1 MGTKSIERSGL
12 DMSKKDNKEN
22 KTKEIFNKI
31 VEGVQNIVNSGEYAK
46 FLKFSKNFHNYSFN
60 NVLLI
65 FSQMEEATRV
75 AGFAKWKSMGRNLK
89 KGAKGIQIIYP
100 IKRSYTKKK
109 LEGQDSLLDDNNK
122 EQEVEYMT
130 YRYTYVYDISQT
142 VGKPLP
148 LENNALNSD
157 NKKEFYKFL
166 KTFSPYKIEE
176 EDIFGTAKGYWIE
189 KEQKI
194 IIKKSLSID
203 DKVSVLLHE
212 LTHAFYDDFDYKE
225 DRNLSETF
233 VESVAFIVADYFDL
247 DTSLCSFEYI
257 ASWVGEDTKIILE
270 LGNKIQKCANSFI
283 KKLEEFYNNGNLQIA
298 I

>member
-1 MGTKSIERSGL
+1 M
-12 DMSKKDNKEN
+12 KKNTDKIN
-22 KTKEIFNKI
+22 KTKELFDKI
-31 VEGVQNIVNSGEYAK
+31 VEGVNNIISSGEFER
-46 FLKFSKNFHNYSFN
+46 FLKFSKNFHHYSFN
-60 NVLLI
+60 NIVLI
-65 FSQMEEATRV
+65 YSQMKEATQV
-75 AGFAKWKSMGRNLK
+75 AGFKKWQSMGRKLK
-89 KGAKGIQIIYP
+89 KGVHGIQIIYP
-100 IKRSYTKKK
+100 IKRKYTKII
-109 LEGQDSLLDDNNK
+109 EGQDSLLDDNNK

-157 NKKEFYKFL
+157 NKKEFYEFL
-166 KTFSPYKIEE
+166 KAFSPYKIEE

-189 KEQKI
+189 KKQKI

-270 LGNKIQKCANSFI
+270 LGDKIQKCANSFI

>member
-1 MGTKSIERSGL
+1 M
-12 DMSKKDNKEN
+12 KKNTDKIN
-22 KTKEIFNKI
+22 KTKELFDKI
-31 VEGVQNIVNSGEYAK
+31 VEGVNNIISSGEFER
-46 FLKFSKNFHNYSFN
+46 FLKFSKNFHHYSFN
-60 NVLLI
+60 NIVLI
-65 FSQMEEATRV
+65 YSQMKEATQV
-75 AGFAKWKSMGRNLK
+75 AGFKKWQSMGRKLK
-89 KGAKGIQIIYP
+89 KGVHGIQIIYP
-100 IKRSYTKKK
+100 IKRKYTKII
-109 LEGQDSLLDDNNK
+109 EGQDSLLDDNNK

>member
-1 MGTKSIERSGL
+1 M
-12 DMSKKDNKEN
+12 KKNTDKIN
-22 KTKEIFNKI
+22 KTKELFDKI
-31 VEGVQNIVNSGEYAK
+31 VNGVNNIISSGEFER
-46 FLKFSKNFHNYSFN
+46 FLKFSKNFHQYSFN
-60 NVLLI
+60 NIVLI
-65 FSQMEEATRV
+65 YSQMKEATQV
-75 AGFAKWKSMGRNLK
+75 AGFKKWQSMGRKLK
-89 KGAKGIQIIYP
+89 KGVHGIQIIYP
-100 IKRSYTKKK
+100 IKRKYTKII
-109 LEGQDSLLDDNNK
+109 EGQDSLLDDNNK

-157 NKKEFYKFL
+157 NKKEFYDFL

-189 KEQKI
+189 KKQKI

-257 ASWVGEDTKIILE
+257 VSWVGEDTKIILE

>member
-1 MGTKSIERSGL
+1 M
-12 DMSKKDNKEN
+12 KKNTDKIN
-22 KTKEIFNKI
+22 KTKELFDKI
-31 VEGVQNIVNSGEYAK
+31 VNGVNNIISSGEFER
-46 FLKFSKNFHNYSFN
+46 FLKFSKNFHQYSFN
-60 NVLLI
+60 NIVLI
-65 FSQMEEATRV
+65 YSQMKEATQV
-75 AGFAKWKSMGRNLK
+75 AGFKKWQSMGRKLK
-89 KGAKGIQIIYP
+89 KGVHGIQIIYP
-100 IKRSYTKKK
+100 IKRKYTKII
-109 LEGQDSLLDDNNK
+109 EGQDSLLDDNNK

-194 IIKKSLSID
+194 IIKKSLSSD

>member
-1 MGTKSIERSGL
+1 M
-12 DMSKKDNKEN
+12 KKNRDKIN
-22 KTKEIFNKI
+22 KTKELFDKI
-31 VEGVQNIVNSGEYAK
+31 VEGVNNIISSGEFER
-46 FLKFSKNFHNYSFN
+46 FLKFSKNFHHYSFN
-60 NVLLI
+60 NIVLI
-65 FSQMEEATRV
+65 YSQMKEATQV
-75 AGFAKWKSMGRNLK
+75 AGFKKWQSMGRKLK
-89 KGAKGIQIIYP
+89 KGVHGIQIIYP
-100 IKRSYTKKK
+100 IKRKYTKII
-109 LEGQDSLLDDNNK
+109 EGQDSLLDDNNK

-189 KEQKI
+189 KKQKI

-233 VESVAFIVADYFDL
+233 VESVAYIVADYFDL

-270 LGNKIQKCANSFI
+270 LGDKIQKCANSFI

>member
-1 MGTKSIERSGL
+1 M
-12 DMSKKDNKEN
+12 KKNTDKIN
-22 KTKEIFNKI
+22 KTKELFDKI
-31 VEGVQNIVNSGEYAK
+31 VNGVNNIISSGEFER
-46 FLKFSKNFHNYSFN
+46 FLKFSKNFHQYSFN
-60 NVLLI
+60 NIVLI
-65 FSQMEEATRV
+65 YSQMKEATQL
-75 AGFAKWKSMGRNLK
+75 AGFKKWQSMGRKLK
-89 KGAKGIQIIYP
+89 KGVHGIQIIYP
-100 IKRSYTKKK
+100 IKRKYTKII
-109 LEGQDSLLDDNNK
+109 EGQDSLLDDNNK

-233 VESVAFIVADYFDL
+233 VESVAYIVADYFDL

>member
-1 MGTKSIERSGL
+1 M
-12 DMSKKDNKEN
+12 KKNIDKIN
-22 KTKEIFNKI
+22 KTKELFDKI
-31 VEGVQNIVNSGEYAK
+31 VNGVNNIISSGEFER
-46 FLKFSKNFHNYSFN
+46 FLKFSKNFHQYSFN
-60 NVLLI
+60 NIVLI
-65 FSQMEEATRV
+65 YSQMKEATQV
-75 AGFAKWKSMGRNLK
+75 AGFKKWQSMGRKLK
-89 KGAKGIQIIYP
+89 KGVHGIQIIYP
-100 IKRSYTKKK
+100 IKRKYTKII
-109 LEGQDSLLDDNNK
+109 EGQDTLLDENKK
-122 EQEVEYMT
+122 EQEIEYLT

-148 LENNALNSD
+148 LENNSLNSD
-157 NKKEFYKFL
+157 NKKEFYDFL
-166 KTFSPYKIEE
+166 KAFSPYKIEE

-194 IIKKSLSID
+194 IIKKSLFID

-233 VESVAFIVADYFDL
+233 VESVAYIVADYFDL

-270 LGNKIQKCANSFI
+270 LGDKIQKCANSFI

>member
-1 MGTKSIERSGL
+1 M
-12 DMSKKDNKEN
+12 KKNRDKIN
-22 KTKEIFNKI
+22 KTKELFDKI
-31 VEGVQNIVNSGEYAK
+31 VEGVNNIISSGEFER
-46 FLKFSKNFHNYSFN
+46 FLKFSKNFHHYSFN
-60 NVLLI
+60 NIVLI
-65 FSQMEEATRV
+65 YSQMKEATQV
-75 AGFAKWKSMGRNLK
+75 AGFKKWQSMGRKLK
-89 KGAKGIQIIYP
+89 KGVHGIQIIYP
-100 IKRSYTKKK
+100 IKRKYTKII
-109 LEGQDSLLDDNNK
+109 EGQDSLLDDNNK

-225 DRNLSETF
+225 DKNLSETF
-233 VESVAFIVADYFDL
+233 VESVAYIVADYFDL

-270 LGNKIQKCANSFI
+270 LGDKIQKCANSFI

>member
-1 MGTKSIERSGL
+1 M
-12 DMSKKDNKEN
+12 KKNRDKIN
-22 KTKEIFNKI
+22 KTKELFDKI
-31 VEGVQNIVNSGEYAK
+31 VEGVNNIISSGEFER
-46 FLKFSKNFHNYSFN
+46 FLKFSKNFHHYSFN
-60 NVLLI
+60 NIVLI
-65 FSQMEEATRV
+65 YSQMKEATQV
-75 AGFAKWKSMGRNLK
+75 AGFKKWQSMGRKLK
-89 KGAKGIQIIYP
+89 KGVHGIQIIYP
-100 IKRSYTKKK
+100 IKRKYTKII
-109 LEGQDSLLDDNNK
+109 EGQDSLLDDNNK

-157 NKKEFYKFL
+157 NKKEFYEFL
-166 KTFSPYKIEE
+166 KAFSPYKIEE

-233 VESVAFIVADYFDL
+233 VESVAYIVADYFDL

-270 LGNKIQKCANSFI
+270 LGDKIQKCANSFI

>member
-1 MGTKSIERSGL
+1 M
-12 DMSKKDNKEN
+12 KKNTDKIN
-22 KTKEIFNKI
+22 KTKELFDKI
-31 VEGVQNIVNSGEYAK
+31 VNGVNNIISSGEFER
-46 FLKFSKNFHNYSFN
+46 FLKFSKNFHQYSFN
-60 NVLLI
+60 NIVLI
-65 FSQMEEATRV
+65 YSQMKEATQV
-75 AGFAKWKSMGRNLK
+75 AGFKKWQSMGRKLK
-89 KGAKGIQIIYP
+89 KGVHGIQIIYP
-100 IKRSYTKKK
+100 IKRKYTKII
-109 LEGQDSLLDDNNK
+109 EGQDSLLDDNNK

-157 NKKEFYKFL
+157 NKKEFYEFL
-166 KTFSPYKIEE
+166 KAFSPYKIEE

-203 DKVSVLLHE
+203 NKVSVLLHE

>member
-1 MGTKSIERSGL
+1 M
-12 DMSKKDNKEN
+12 KKNTDKIN
-22 KTKEIFNKI
+22 KTKELFDKI
-31 VEGVQNIVNSGEYAK
+31 VNGVNNIISSGEFER
-46 FLKFSKNFHNYSFN
+46 FLKFSKNFHQYSFN
-60 NVLLI
+60 NIVLI
-65 FSQMEEATRV
+65 YSQMKEATQV
-75 AGFAKWKSMGRNLK
+75 AGFKKWQSMGRKLK
-89 KGAKGIQIIYP
+89 KGVHGIQIIYP
-100 IKRSYTKKK
+100 IKRKYTKII
-109 LEGQDSLLDDNNK
+109 EGQDSLLDDNNK

-157 NKKEFYKFL
+157 NKKEFYEFL
-166 KTFSPYKIEE
+166 KAFSPYKIEE

-233 VESVAFIVADYFDL
+233 VESVAYIVADYFDL

-270 LGNKIQKCANSFI
+270 LGDKIQKCANSFI

>member
-1 MGTKSIERSGL
+1 M
-12 DMSKKDNKEN
+12 KKNTDKIN
-22 KTKEIFNKI
+22 KTKELFDKI
-31 VEGVQNIVNSGEYAK
+31 VEGVNNIISSGEFER
-46 FLKFSKNFHNYSFN
+46 FLKFSKNFHHYSFN
-60 NVLLI
+60 NIVLI
-65 FSQMEEATRV
+65 YSQMKEATQV
-75 AGFAKWKSMGRNLK
+75 AGFKKWQSMGRKLK
-89 KGAKGIQIIYP
+89 KGVHGIQIIYP
-100 IKRSYTKKK
+100 IKRKYTKII
-109 LEGQDSLLDDNNK
+109 EGQDSLLDDNNK

-225 DRNLSETF
+225 DKNLSETF
-233 VESVAFIVADYFDL
+233 VESVAYIVADYFDL

-270 LGNKIQKCANSFI
+270 LGDKIQKCANSFI